1 MNLIEKRTSRTTR
14 SITHRNAFLEM
25 VRANLG
31 IMIVIVLIGLILS
44 FLSPVFLSPNNLRT
58 VLLEITTNVY
68 IALGMALVMIL
79 GGIDLSVGSIVA
91 MSGTL
96 TVGLMV
102 LNHQPMWLAVLLG
115 LGTGAAIGLV
125 NGSIVAFFKIPPFI
139 VTLAM
144 LNVARGVAYLYSGGR
159 STRMMN
165 PAFTNIGSG
174 YFGLFPLPVLFMV
187 ALVVIFVVVLNRT
200 KFGTYIYAI
209 GGNRESARLSGV
221 PIKKVEIVTFTIS
234 GMLAAFAGIVLS
246 ARMFSGQPSVGI
258 GYELDAIAAC
268 VLGGV
273 SMAGGVGRISG
284 TIFGAIVI
292 GIVSNGLNL
301 VNVSSFWQLIVK
313 GIIILIAVIIDSQKG
328 NQNFL
333 RGIFGGRDDRR
344 RQIGNGVS
352 TKKGIMNEH
361 QLTNRPQGAFLP
373 QTGTRGCHRGRNP
386 ILP

>member
-1 MNLIEKRTSRTTR
+1 MKEASTNVKR
-14 SITHRNAFLEM
+14 SITQRNVFVEI

-31 IMIVIVLIGLILS
+31 IMIVIVFIGLILS

-58 VLLEITTNVY
+58 VLLQISTNTY
-68 IALGMALVMIL
+68 IALGMTLVMIL

-96 TVGLMV
+96 TVGFMV
-102 LNHQPMWLAVLLG
+102 LNNQPMWLAGMLG
-115 LGTGAAIGLV
+115 LAMGAAIGLI
-125 NGSIVAFFKIPPFI
+125 NGLIVAFFKLPSFI

-144 LNVARGVAYLYSGGR
+144 LNVARGVAYVYSGGR

-165 PAFTNIGSG
+165 PAFTSLGSG
-174 YFGLFPLPVLFMV
+174 YLWVVPLPVLYM
-187 ALVVIFVVVLNRT
+187 AILIAIFVVALNLT

-221 PIKKVEIVTFTIS
+221 PIKKVEILTFTIS
-234 GMLAAFAGIVLS
+234 GVLAAFAGLVLS

-273 SMAGGVGRISG
+273 SMAGGIGRISG

-292 GIVSNGLNL
+292 GIISNGLNL
-301 VNVSSFWQLIVK
+301 INVSSFWQLIVK

-328 NQNFL
+328 NPSVF
-333 RGIFGGRDDRR
+333 RKFSGTHGDRAS
-344 RQIGNGVS
+344 GAADFA
-352 TKKGIMNEH
+352 
-361 QLTNRPQGAFLP
+361 PQSK
-373 QTGTRGCHRGRNP
+373 
-386 ILP
+386 

>member
-1 MNLIEKRTSRTTR
+1 MKEASTNVKRSTAS
-14 SITHRNAFLEM
+14 RNAAVEI

-31 IMIVIVLIGLILS
+31 IMIVIVGIGLILS

-58 VLLEITTNVY
+58 VLLQISTNTY
-68 IALGMALVMIL
+68 IALGMTLVMIL

-96 TVGLMV
+96 TVGFMV
-102 LNHQPMWLAVLLG
+102 LNNQPMWLAGTLG
-115 LGTGAAIGLV
+115 LATGAAIGLI
-125 NGSIVAFFKIPPFI
+125 NGLIVAFFKLPSFI

-144 LNVARGVAYLYSGGR
+144 LNVARGVAYVYSGGR

-165 PAFTNIGSG
+165 PTFTSLGSG
-174 YFGLFPLPVLFMV
+174 YLWVVPLPVLYMV
-187 ALVVIFVVVLNRT
+187 VLIAIFVVALNLT

-221 PIKKVEIVTFTIS
+221 PIKKVEILTFTIS
-234 GMLAAFAGIVLS
+234 GVLAAFAGLVLS

-273 SMAGGVGRISG
+273 SMAGGIGRISG

-292 GIVSNGLNL
+292 GIISNGLNL
-301 VNVSSFWQLIVK
+301 INVSSFWQLIVK

-328 NQNFL
+328 NQSVFRRFL
-333 RGIFGGRDDRR
+333 GAHRDRASVASDFAPPH
-344 RQIGNGVS
+344 
-352 TKKGIMNEH
+352 K
-361 QLTNRPQGAFLP
+361 
-373 QTGTRGCHRGRNP
+373 
-386 ILP
+386 

>member
-1 MNLIEKRTSRTTR
+1 MNLTKQRTARAAR

-31 IMIVIVLIGLILS
+31 IMIVILLIGLILS

-96 TVGLMV
+96 TVGFMA
-102 LNHQPMWLAVLLG
+102 LNHQPMWLAVMVG
-115 LGTGAAIGLV
+115 LAVGAAIGLV
-125 NGSIVAFFKIPPFI
+125 NGSIVAFFKIPAFI

-144 LNVARGVAYLYSGGR
+144 LNVARGVAYVYSGGR
-159 STRMMN
+159 STRMMD
-165 PAFTNIGSG
+165 PAFTNVGSG
-174 YFGLFPLPVLFMV
+174 YLWFLPLPVLYMA
-187 ALVVIFVVVLNRT
+187 ALVAIFVVVLNQT

-234 GMLAAFAGIVLS
+234 GVLAAFAGLVLS

-273 SMAGGVGRISG
+273 SMAGGVGRVSG

-292 GIVSNGLNL
+292 GMVSNGLNL
-301 VNVSSFWQLIVK
+301 INVSSFWQLIVK

-333 RGIFGGRDDRR
+333 RGIFGGRDDSRR
-344 RQIGNGVS
+344 PTGNGVS
-352 TKKGIMNEH
+352 PSQGTTNEH
-361 QLTNRPQGAFLP
+361 QLTNRPESAL
-373 QTGTRGCHRGRNP
+373 
-386 ILP
+386 LS

>member
-1 MNLIEKRTSRTTR
+1 MSLTEQRASGATR
-14 SITHRNAFLEM
+14 SITQRNGFLDM
-25 VRANLG
+25 VRANVG
-31 IMIVIVLIGLILS
+31 IMVVIVLIGLILS
-44 FLSPVFLSPNNLRT
+44 FLSPVFLSPYNLRT

-102 LNHQPMWLAVLLG
+102 LNHQPMWLAVMLG
-115 LGTGAAIGLV
+115 LAMGAAIGLV
-125 NGSIVAFFKIPPFI
+125 SGSIVAFFKIPAFI

-144 LNVARGVAYLYSGGR
+144 LNVARGVAYVYSGGR

-165 PAFTNIGSG
+165 PAFTDIGSG
-174 YFGLFPLPVLFMV
+174 YLWLFPLPVVYMA
-187 ALVVIFVVVLNRT
+187 ALIVIFVVVLNQT

-221 PIKKVEIVTFTIS
+221 PIKKVEIVTFIVS
-234 GMLAAFAGIVLS
+234 GVLAAFAGIVLS

-333 RGIFGGRDDRR
+333 RGIRGGRNDRR
-344 RQIGNGVS
+344 RLTGNGVS
-352 TKKGIMNEH
+352 PNQGITNEH
-361 QLTNRPQGAFLP
+361 QLTNRPQSAFLP
-373 QTGTRGCHRGRNP
+373 
-386 ILP
+386 

>member
-1 MNLIEKRTSRTTR
+1 MKEASTNVKR
-14 SITHRNAFLEM
+14 SITPRNVFVEI

-31 IMIVIVLIGLILS
+31 IMIVIVFIGLILS

-58 VLLEITTNVY
+58 VLLQISTNTY
-68 IALGMALVMIL
+68 IALGMTLVMIL

-96 TVGLMV
+96 TVGFMV
-102 LNHQPMWLAVLLG
+102 LNNQPMWLAGMLG
-115 LGTGAAIGLV
+115 LAMGAAIGLI
-125 NGSIVAFFKIPPFI
+125 NGLIVAFFKLPSFI

-144 LNVARGVAYLYSGGR
+144 LNVARGVAYVYSGGR

-165 PAFTNIGSG
+165 PAFTSLGSG
-174 YFGLFPLPVLFMV
+174 YLWVVPLPVLYM
-187 ALVVIFVVVLNRT
+187 AILIAIFVVALNLT

-221 PIKKVEIVTFTIS
+221 PIKKVEILTFTIS
-234 GMLAAFAGIVLS
+234 GVLAAFAGLVLS

-273 SMAGGVGRISG
+273 SMAGGIGRISG

-292 GIVSNGLNL
+292 GIISNGLNL
-301 VNVSSFWQLIVK
+301 INVSSFWQLIVK

-328 NQNFL
+328 NPSVF
-333 RGIFGGRDDRR
+333 RKFSGTHGDRA
-344 RQIGNGVS
+344 S
-352 TKKGIMNEH
+352 
-361 QLTNRPQGAFLP
+361 GAADFAP
-373 QTGTRGCHRGRNP
+373 P
-386 ILP
+386 SK